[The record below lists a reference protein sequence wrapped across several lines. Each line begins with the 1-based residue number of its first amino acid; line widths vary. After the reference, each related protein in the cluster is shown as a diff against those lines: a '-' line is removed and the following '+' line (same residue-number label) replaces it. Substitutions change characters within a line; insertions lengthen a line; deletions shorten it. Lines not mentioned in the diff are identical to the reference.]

1 MFLQRSIQSIPKI
14 ITAAQISLPVLQ
26 GFVIEP
32 FCGSHNTNISDPL
45 DRQLL
50 ETKAKLNHLFCCCF
64 VGWLVYFVVVCVYR
78 EIQLLSVRKV
88 IKLFL
93 QDRTTFFLSY
103 IHNSYPSLMLKNIL
117 FFSGILSCKTICPRK
132 LFLLFLTFL
141 QEVSFLSGQQSKN
154 SSITVYLVWAS
165 SSYSVS

>member
-64 VGWLVYFVVVCVYR
+64 VGWLVYFVVVFIEKYNYYQSGKLLNYSYR
-78 EIQLLSVRKV
+78 TGPLSSYLTYTIHTPHWCSKT
-88 IKLFL
+88 FY
-93 QDRTTFFLSY
+93 FFLEF
-103 IHNSYPSLMLKNIL
+103 SLARQ
-117 FFSGILSCKTICPRK
+117 FVPG
-132 LFLLFLTFL
+132 
-141 QEVSFLSGQQSKN
+141 
-154 SSITVYLVWAS
+154 S
-165 SSYSVS
+165 SSSCFWLSYKKSHFFQVSKARTVQL